1 MLQDYI
7 LLDYTILGF
16 DTTSHIYGRDKERKL
31 KSDKMREARK
41 LASLVFLRCSIK
53 RRYSKIWRELPVD
66 IT

>member
-1 MLQDYI
+1 MLQDHT

-16 DTTSHIYGRDKERKL
+16 DTTSRIYARDKERKL

-41 LASLVFLRCSIK
+41 LVSLVFLRCSIK
-53 RRYSKIWRELPVD
+53 RRHSKIWRELSVD